1 MPMPEPDKVQ
11 RTYEGKE
18 AGASGEFVRSFYIR
32 RILHPLFM
40 FQVRHLPLFFDFA
53 YYYIMAL
60 QHQVHGAMMKP
71 DWIEKAR
78 IELSQ
83 KRQ

>member
-40 FQVRHLPLFFDFA
+40 FQVRRLPLFFDFA

-60 QHQVHGAMMKP
+60 QHQVHGKLLTP
-71 DWIEKAR
+71 DYIEQVRASLR
-78 IELSQ
+78 
-83 KRQ
+83 R

>member
-1 MPMPEPDKVQ
+1 
-11 RTYEGKE
+11 
-18 AGASGEFVRSFYIR
+18 
-32 RILHPLFM
+32 M

>member
-1 MPMPEPDKVQ
+1 MQMSEPDKVQ

-40 FQVRHLPLFFDFA
+40 FQQFRGPSTRPLRRIIKRLAHFRTLP
-53 YYYIMAL
+53 
-60 QHQVHGAMMKP
+60 GCNP
-71 DWIEKAR
+71 R
-78 IELSQ
+78 STP
-83 KRQ
+83 

>member
-1 MPMPEPDKVQ
+1 MPMSEPDKIQ
-11 RTYEGKE
+11 RTDNGKE
-18 AGASGEFVRSFYIR
+18 EKPAGELVRSFYIK

-40 FQVRHLPLFFDFA
+40 WQVKFLPLFFDFA
-53 YYYIMAL
+53 YYYIMEL

-78 IELSQ
+78 EELAKQ
-83 KRQ
+83 

>member
-1 MPMPEPDKVQ
+1 MPMSEPDKVQ

-18 AGASGEFVRSFYIR
+18 AGASGEFVRSFHIR

-60 QHQVHGAMMKP
+60 QHRVHGAMMKP

>member
-1 MPMPEPDKVQ
+1 M
-11 RTYEGKE
+11 
-18 AGASGEFVRSFYIR
+18 RSFYIK

-40 FQVRHLPLFFDFA
+40 WQVKFLPLFFDFA
-53 YYYIMAL
+53 YYYIMEL

-78 IELSQ
+78 EELAKQ
-83 KRQ
+83 

>member
-1 MPMPEPDKVQ
+1 MQMPEPDKVQ

-60 QHQVHGAMMKP
+60 QHQVHGKLLTP
-71 DWIEKAR
+71 DYIEQVRASLR
-78 IELSQ
+78 
-83 KRQ
+83 R